1 MITKDQVVHIASIAK
16 LSFSDEELDGFTEKF
31 DQVIGF
37 VQKIKEVDTENV
49 EPTFG
54 INDEDGFMKENG
66 ESQTLT
72 RDEVLK
78 NAHETQYGY
87 FKILKVVE

>member
-1 MITKDQVVHIASIAK
+1 MITKDQVIHIASIAK
-16 LSFSDEELDGFTEKF
+16 LQFTDEELVGFTEKF

-54 INDEDGFMKENG
+54 INDEDGFTKSDG
-66 ESQTLT
+66 KSQTIT
-72 RDEVLK
+72 RDEVLM

>member
-1 MITKDQVVHIASIAK
+1 MITKDQVVHISSIAK

-54 INDEDGFMKENG
+54 INDEDGFMKG
-66 ESQTLT
+66 
-72 RDEVLK
+72 
-78 NAHETQYGY
+78 
-87 FKILKVVE
+87 KVGRARL